1 MANLED
7 LGTIAADSNFQN
19 RCMNALMAYVENTVL
34 TEGDGVA
41 NHAQREA
48 YALTLQN
55 SQNAISP
62 RVVAETILT
71 NPTIAAEAT
80 TASLPGCT
88 AVPDSDIEYAIT
100 TVFNDLAG
108 VST

>member
-1 MANLED
+1 MADLLD
-7 LGTIAADSNFQN
+7 LGAIAADNEFQN
-19 RCMNALMAYVENTVL
+19 RCMNALMAYAINTVL
-34 TEGDGVA
+34 VEEDNVA
-41 NHAQREA
+41 NHSVREA
-48 YALTLQN
+48 YALSLEGNQGN
-55 SQNAISP
+55 ISP
-62 RVVAETILT
+62 RVVAETVLT

-88 AVPDSDIEYAIT
+88 AIPDSDIEFAIT